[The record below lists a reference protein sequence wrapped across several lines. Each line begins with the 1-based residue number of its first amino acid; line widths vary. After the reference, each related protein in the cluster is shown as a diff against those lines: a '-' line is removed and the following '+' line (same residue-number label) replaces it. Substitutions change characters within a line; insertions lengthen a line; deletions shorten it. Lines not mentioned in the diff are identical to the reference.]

1 MQKAQLQLC
10 VLVAIFTMGPALS
23 AQEPNGRPISEKNA
37 QVPVD
42 TQLTIEASA
51 PVQKAPIRSVLYM
64 ECKKRGMKGT
74 AFLLSSGVVVTAA
87 HVVCGCSAADV
98 DATTTLSE
106 PIHFS
111 ALVRDEDRDIA
122 ALVPT
127 SRLSG
132 GLELAPDTSLAVGQQ
147 VNTWGF
153 PLIYNG
159 PAPLLS
165 VGYVSGLY
173 EAAESNFC
181 DPTQNSKKLN
191 FKHIVV
197 NGAFNPGNSGGP
209 LFVFGQNKVV
219 GIVIWKSIAFSNNVK
234 AAIDG
239 FHNPRATLGGTFTET
254 LPDGTTRGV
263 SDSEVMARVLE
274 EFYTK
279 VQVDIGEAVSSSEI
293 RAFVKL
299 YAKELSL
306 TGN

>member
-1 MQKAQLQLC
+1 MQRVPLRLC
-10 VLVAIFTMGPALS
+10 ILVTLFTVSPALF
-23 AQEPNGRPISEKNA
+23 AQEPSGRPIPEKNA
-37 QVPVD
+37 KVPVD
-42 TQLTIEASA
+42 TQLTLDAAA
-51 PVQKAPIRSVLYM
+51 PVQKASIRSVLYLR
-64 ECKKRGMKGT
+64 CAKKGVKGT

-87 HVVCGCSAADV
+87 HVVCGCTAADV
-98 DATTTLSE
+98 DATSTLSE

-122 ALVPT
+122 ALLPQA
-127 SRLSG
+127 RLSG
-132 GLELAPDTSLAVGQQ
+132 GLELAPDTNLVVGQQ

-173 EAAESNFC
+173 EAAEDNFC
-181 DPTQNSKKLN
+181 DPTQNSKNHK

-209 LFVFGQNKVV
+209 LFIFGQNKVV
-219 GIVIWKSIAFSNNVK
+219 GIVIWKSIAFSNQVK
-234 AAIDG
+234 VAIDG
-239 FHNPRATLGGTFTET
+239 FHNTRAFTRGTFTET
-254 LPDGTTRGV
+254 LPDGTARKV
-263 SDSEVMARVLE
+263 SDQEVLSRVLE

-293 RAFVKL
+293 RAFLKSH
-299 YAKELSL
+299 ANELSL
-306 TGN
+306 PDI

>member
-1 MQKAQLQLC
+1 MHKVPLRLC
-10 VLVAIFTMGPALS
+10 ILVTLFAAGPALF
-23 AQEPNGRPISEKNA
+23 AQGPTGRPIPQTNV

-42 TQLTIEASA
+42 TQLTLDAA
-51 PVQKAPIRSVLYM
+51 ATVQKASIRSVLYLQ
-64 ECKKRGMKGT
+64 CAKKGAKGT

-87 HVVCGCSAADV
+87 HVVCGCGAADV
-98 DATTTLSE
+98 DGRTTLSQ
-106 PIHFS
+106 PIQFS
-111 ALVRDEDRDIA
+111 AVARDEDRDIA
-122 ALVPT
+122 ALVPKVP
-127 SRLSG
+127 LSG
-132 GLELAPDTSLAVGQQ
+132 GLELAADANLAVGQQ

-173 EAAESNFC
+173 EASENNFC
-181 DPTQNSKKLN
+181 DPTQNPKKLQ

-219 GIVIWKSIAFSNNVK
+219 GIVIWKSIAFSNQVK

-239 FHNPRATLGGTFTET
+239 FHNAHAGTAGTFTET
-254 LPDGTTRGV
+254 LPDGRTRGV
-263 SDSEVMARVLE
+263 TDQEVLARVLE

-293 RAFVKL
+293 RAFL
-299 YAKELSL
+299 TSHASELSPPDH
-306 TGN
+306 